1 VSSIDDEIR
10 SKTQA
15 FASDLAVLVR
25 RTALEAVAAALRGD
39 TARVVA
45 APVQAVARRGRGR
58 PRKVAPAPAAP
69 ATPAVLKPAR
79 VAPAS
84 TPAVSKKAAPKR
96 APGAK
101 RPPDE
106 LAKLTEKLAE
116 FIKANPGARME
127 LIAKALGASAA
138 ELRFPARK
146 LVTAKRIRTE
156 GQKQSTTYF
165 PA

>member
-1 VSSIDDEIR
+1 MSSVDDEIR

-15 FASDLAVLVR
+15 FTNDLAVLVR
-25 RTALEAVAAALRGD
+25 RAALECVAAALRGD
-39 TARVVA
+39 TDVAVA
-45 APVQAVARRGRGR
+45 APVQVAAQPGRGR

-101 RPPDE
+101 RPPEE
-106 LAKLTEKLAE
+106 LAKLIEKLAE

-146 LVTAKRIRTE
+146 LVTAKRVRAE
-156 GQKQSTTYF
+156 GQKQNTTYF

>member
-1 VSSIDDEIR
+1 MSSVDDEIR

-15 FASDLAVLVR
+15 FTNDLAALVR
-25 RTALEAVAAALRGD
+25 RAALECVAAALRGD
-39 TARVVA
+39 TDVAVA
-45 APVQAVARRGRGR
+45 AQVAAQPGRGR

-101 RPPDE
+101 RPPEE
-106 LAKLTEKLAE
+106 LAKLIEKLAE

-146 LVTAKRIRTE
+146 LVTAKRVRAE
-156 GQKQSTTYF
+156 GQKQNTTYF